1 MRVNKND
8 LDRMRYL
15 ERELKETNTHLAKV
29 IASIIHNIQV
39 NNTVYVVTEEG
50 SWDYEDTLLTEIYAS
65 YEEALKRYNNL
76 KKTAQDDMK
85 EWDDESGM
93 TVENEQ
99 IDQDAESAEF
109 QIYQDGDYTR
119 FHDTIT
125 ITRKEVLENAD
136 TVQMYI

>member
-39 NNTVYVVTEEG
+39 NNTVYIVTEEG

-65 YEEALKRYNNL
+65 YEEALKRYNSL
-76 KKTAQDDMK
+76 KKTAQADMK

-99 IDQDAESAEF
+99 IDQDAESAKF
-109 QIYQDGDYTR
+109 QIYQDGDYSR
-119 FHDTIT
+119 FHDTII
-125 ITRKEVLENAD
+125 ITKKEVLENA
-136 TVQMYI
+136 

>member
-8 LDRMRYL
+8 LDRMRYV

-50 SWDYEDTLLTEIYAS
+50 SWDYEDTLLTEVYAS

-76 KKTAQDDMK
+76 KKTAQDDMR
-85 EWDDESGM
+85 EWDDGADM
-93 TVENEQ
+93 TVEDEQ

-109 QIYQDGDYTR
+109 QIYQDGDYSR

-125 ITRKEVLENAD
+125 ITRKEVLENA
-136 TVQMYI
+136 

>member
-50 SWDYEDTLLTEIYAS
+50 SWDYEDTLLTEVYAS
-65 YEEALKRYNNL
+65 YAEALKRYNSL
-76 KKTAQDDMK
+76 KKTAQDDMR
-85 EWDDESGM
+85 EWDDDSDM
-93 TVENEQ
+93 TVEDEQ

-109 QIYQDGDYTR
+109 QIYQDGDYSR

-125 ITRKEVLENAD
+125 ITRKEVLENA
-136 TVQMYI
+136 

>member
-1 MRVNKND
+1 MEVIKMRVNKND

-50 SWDYEDTLLTEIYAS
+50 SWDYEDTLLTEVYAS

-85 EWDDESGM
+85 EWDDGSDM
-93 TVENEQ
+93 TVEDEQ
-99 IDQDAESAEF
+99 IDQDTESAEF
-109 QIYQDGDYTR
+109 QIYQDGDYSR

-125 ITRKEVLENAD
+125 ITRKEVLENA
-136 TVQMYI
+136 

>member
-65 YEEALKRYNNL
+65 YEEALKRYNSL
-76 KKTAQDDMK
+76 KRTAQDDMK
-85 EWDDESGM
+85 EWDDDSGM

>member
-76 KKTAQDDMK
+76 KRTAQADMK
-85 EWDDESGM
+85 EWDDDSGM

-99 IDQDAESAEF
+99 IDQDAESAKF

-119 FHDTIT
+119 FHDTII

>member
-65 YEEALKRYNNL
+65 YEEALKRYNSL
-76 KKTAQDDMK
+76 KKTAQADMK
-85 EWDDESGM
+85 EWDDDSGM

-119 FHDTIT
+119 FHDTII
-125 ITRKEVLENAD
+125 ITKKEVLENA
-136 TVQMYI
+136 

>member
-1 MRVNKND
+1 MEVIKMRVNKND

-50 SWDYEDTLLTEIYAS
+50 SWDYEDTLLTEVYAS

-76 KKTAQDDMK
+76 KETAQADMR
-85 EWDDESGM
+85 EWDDDSGM
-93 TVENEQ
+93 TVEDEQ

-109 QIYQDGDYTR
+109 QIYQDGDYSR

-125 ITRKEVLENAD
+125 ITRKEVLENA
-136 TVQMYI
+136 

>member
-39 NNTVYVVTEEG
+39 NNTVYVITEEG
-50 SWDYEDTLLTEIYAS
+50 SWDYEDTLLTEVYAS
-65 YEEALKRYNNL
+65 YEEALKRYNSL
-76 KKTAQDDMK
+76 KETAQADMK
-85 EWDDESGM
+85 EWDDDSGM
-93 TVENEQ
+93 TVEDEQ

-109 QIYQDGDYTR
+109 QIYQDGDYSR
-119 FHDTIT
+119 FHDAIT
-125 ITRKEVLENAD
+125 ITRKEVLENA
-136 TVQMYI
+136 

>member
-65 YEEALKRYNNL
+65 YEEALKRYNSL
-76 KKTAQDDMK
+76 KKTAQADMK

-99 IDQDAESAEF
+99 IDQDAENAEF
-109 QIYQDGDYTR
+109 QIYQDGDYSR

-125 ITRKEVLENAD
+125 ITRKEVLENA
-136 TVQMYI
+136 

>member
-50 SWDYEDTLLTEIYAS
+50 SWDYEDTLLTEVYAS

-85 EWDDESGM
+85 EWDDDSGM

-99 IDQDAESAEF
+99 IDQDTESAEF
-109 QIYQDGDYTR
+109 QIYQDGDYSR

-125 ITRKEVLENAD
+125 ITRKEVLENA
-136 TVQMYI
+136 